1 MHEQQQNTAVL
12 TVKEVAEAL
21 RLSPRTVN
29 RLISERRLAS
39 VLLGR
44 SRRVR
49 PEAVAEFLTANETIA
64 R

>member
-1 MHEQQQNTAVL
+1 MHEQHQNAAVL

-39 VLLGR
+39 VRLGR

-49 PEAVAEFLTANETIA
+49 REAVADFLNANEIVA

>member
-21 RLSPRTVN
+21 RLSRRTVN
-29 RLISERRLAS
+29 RLIAERRLAS

-49 PEAVAEFLTANETIA
+49 PEAVEQFLTANETVT